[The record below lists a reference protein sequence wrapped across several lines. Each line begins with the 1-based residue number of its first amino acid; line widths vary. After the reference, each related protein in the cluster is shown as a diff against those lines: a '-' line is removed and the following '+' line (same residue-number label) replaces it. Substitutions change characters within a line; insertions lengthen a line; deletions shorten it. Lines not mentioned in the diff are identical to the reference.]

1 MENAVIISSFTKKY
15 GKISGIV
22 YGGTSRKIK
31 NYLQAGNKIFL
42 IHNSKSR
49 NKLGYIKTE
58 IIEAISPRYFNDKK
72 RSYLIL
78 SIVDLLNSLLP
89 DEEPHNNIYL
99 SLDNLIRNLDDK
111 SWPLIYSFWEV
122 NLIKELGFGF
132 TTDKTSSSKDI
143 LSINIDNISYKVP
156 KFIINGKIPENFSKE
171 IVSHALSFTRNLMLN
186 KFFYLIICSYP
197 SLGFFLKIVF
207 PNICSFFL
215 QYLMQNKL
223 LWHLSLLF

>member
-1 MENAVIISSFTKKY
+1 MNWEDEGYLLSKKKFRENAVIISAFTKTH

-31 NYLQAGNKIFL
+31 NYLQIGNKIFL
-42 IHNSKSR
+42 IHNSKNR
-49 NKLGYIKTE
+49 NKLGYLKTE

-78 SIVDLLNSLLP
+78 SIADLLNSLLP

-99 SLDNLIRNLDDK
+99 SLNNLIKNLDDK

-132 TTDKTSSSKDI
+132 TTDQSSSSKDI

-156 KFIINGKIPENFSKE
+156 KFIINGKIPDSFSKE
-171 IVSHALSFTRNLMLN
+171 IINHALSFTRNLMLN
-186 KFFYLIICSYP
+186 KFFLPNNLYLPRSR
-197 SLGFFLKIVF
+197 V
-207 PNICSFFL
+207 
-215 QYLMQNKL
+215 
-223 LWHLSLLF
+223 LFESCFS

>member
-1 MENAVIISSFTKKY
+1 MNWEDEGYLLSKKKFRENAVIINAFTKIH

-31 NYLQAGNKIFL
+31 NYLQVGNRIFF
-42 IHNSKSR
+42 IHSSKNR
-49 NKLGYIKTE
+49 NKLGYLKTE

-78 SIVDLLNSLLP
+78 SIADLLNSLLP
-89 DEEPHNNIYL
+89 DEESHNNIYL
-99 SLDNLIRNLDDK
+99 SLDNLIKNLDDK

-132 TTDKTSSSKDI
+132 TTDQSSSSKDI

-156 KFIINGKIPENFSKE
+156 KFIINGKIPDSFSKE
-171 IVSHALSFTRNLMLN
+171 IINHALSFTRNLMLN
-186 KFFYLIICSYP
+186 KFFLPNNLYLPKSRVLFESYF
-197 SLGFFLKIVF
+197 S
-207 PNICSFFL
+207 
-215 QYLMQNKL
+215 
-223 LWHLSLLF
+223 